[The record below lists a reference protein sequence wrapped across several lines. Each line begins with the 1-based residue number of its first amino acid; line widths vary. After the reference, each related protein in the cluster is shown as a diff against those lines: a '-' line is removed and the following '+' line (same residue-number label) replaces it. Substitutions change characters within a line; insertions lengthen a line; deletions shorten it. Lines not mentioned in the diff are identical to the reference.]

1 MKKRNLIL
9 AAALLALTASLAACG
24 GQKPAEAQA
33 PASAAPSE
41 SAAPSAN
48 SKADETEKEAEDTK
62 DTKEASGEKTRYEK
76 ILESGVLKVGTEGT
90 YKPFTYH
97 DDNNDLCGY
106 DVEVAKAIGEKMGV
120 KTEFSEITWEGL
132 LTSLDTG
139 TVDLVL
145 NQVGVTDER
154 KEKYDFTD
162 PYLYSYIALITKA
175 DNSDITSWESADGKK
190 TSLNVSSNYALI
202 AEKYNMDITASD
214 TFSKDIELLLAGRT
228 DCVINNTI
236 AFNDFMS
243 QKGDTPIKIAA
254 VQEQADTV
262 AVPVPKGNEDLVEAV
277 NKAIEELRA
286 DGTLTELS
294 NKYLGKD
301 FSRELTLE
309 EIQQ

>member
-1 MKKRNLIL
+1 M
-9 AAALLALTASLAACG
+9 
-24 GQKPAEAQA
+24 
-33 PASAAPSE
+33 
-41 SAAPSAN
+41 
-48 SKADETEKEAEDTK
+48 
-62 DTKEASGEKTRYEK
+62 
-76 ILESGVLKVGTEGT
+76 
-90 YKPFTYH
+90 
-97 DDNNDLCGY
+97 
-106 DVEVAKAIGEKMGV
+106 EVARAIGEKMGV

-154 KEKYDFTD
+154 KAKYDFSA
-162 PYLYSYIALITKA
+162 PYLYSYIALITKT
-175 DNSDITSWESADGKK
+175 DNNDITDWDSANGKK

-236 AFNDFMS
+236 AFNDFLT
-243 QKGDTPIKIAA
+243 QKPDTPIKIAA
-254 VQEQADTV
+254 VLEQADTV
-262 AVPVPKGNEDLVEAV
+262 AVPIPQGNDDLVEAV
-277 NKAIEELRA
+277 NKAVAELKA

-301 FSRELTLE
+301 FSKELTLE

>member
-9 AAALLALTASLAACG
+9 TAALFAMTASLAASG
-24 GQKPAEAQA
+24 GQKPATTQPAAATAAETKGGDQKEEPKEDQKPEETAA
-33 PASAAPSE
+33 ASA
-41 SAAPSAN
+41 
-48 SKADETEKEAEDTK
+48 
-62 DTKEASGEKTRYEK
+62 EKTRYEK

-97 DDNNDLCGY
+97 DDNNELCGY
-106 DVEVAKAIGEKMGV
+106 DVEAARAIGEKMGV

-154 KEKYDFTD
+154 KAKYDFSA
-162 PYLYSYIALITKA
+162 PYLYSYIALITKT
-175 DNSDITSWESADGKK
+175 DNNDITDWDSANGKK

-236 AFNDFMS
+236 AFNDFLT
-243 QKGDTPIKIAA
+243 QKPDTPIKIAA
-254 VQEQADTV
+254 VLEQADTV
-262 AVPVPKGNEDLVEAV
+262 AVPIPQGNDDLVEAV
-277 NKAIEELRA
+277 NKAVAELKA

-301 FSRELTLE
+301 FSKELTLE

>member
-9 AAALLALTASLAACG
+9 TAALFAMTASLAACG
-24 GQKPAEAQA
+24 GQNPATTQPAAATAAETKGGDQKEEPKEDQKPEETAA
-33 PASAAPSE
+33 ASA
-41 SAAPSAN
+41 
-48 SKADETEKEAEDTK
+48 
-62 DTKEASGEKTRYEK
+62 EKTRYEK

-97 DDNNDLCGY
+97 DDNNELCGY
-106 DVEVAKAIGEKMGV
+106 DVEAARAIGEKMGV

-154 KEKYDFTD
+154 KAKYDFSA
-162 PYLYSYIALITKA
+162 PYLYSYIALITKT
-175 DNSDITSWESADGKK
+175 DNNDITDWDSANGKK

-236 AFNDFMS
+236 AFNDFLT
-243 QKGDTPIKIAA
+243 QKPDTPIKIAA
-254 VQEQADTV
+254 VLEQADTV
-262 AVPVPKGNEDLVEAV
+262 AVPIPQGNDDLVEAV
-277 NKAIEELRA
+277 NKAVAELKA

-301 FSRELTLE
+301 FSKELTLE

>member
-1 MKKRNLIL
+1 MSSRPAWKPATTQP
-9 AAALLALTASLAACG
+9 AAATAAETKG
-24 GQKPAEAQA
+24 GDQKEEPKEDQKPEETAA
-33 PASAAPSE
+33 ASA
-41 SAAPSAN
+41 
-48 SKADETEKEAEDTK
+48 
-62 DTKEASGEKTRYEK
+62 EKTRYEK

-97 DDNNDLCGY
+97 DDNNELCGY
-106 DVEVAKAIGEKMGV
+106 DVEAARAIGEKMGV

-154 KEKYDFTD
+154 KAKYDFSA
-162 PYLYSYIALITKA
+162 PYLYSYIALITKT
-175 DNSDITSWESADGKK
+175 DNNDITDWDSANGKK

-236 AFNDFMS
+236 AFNDFLT
-243 QKGDTPIKIAA
+243 QKPDTPIKIAA
-254 VQEQADTV
+254 VLEQADTV
-262 AVPVPKGNEDLVEAV
+262 AVPIPQGNDDLVEAV
-277 NKAIEELRA
+277 NKAVAELKA

-301 FSRELTLE
+301 FSKELTLE